1 MNPEQYKQFCAQPN
15 VFRLIDLNETV
26 DVLRDLKVPNIA
38 VISKAILGNKLEKP
52 PLHKGNH
59 QTDFVVLDLTF
70 EEADSIV
77 DVLFEAEAFS
87 IQDNG
92 EPSAKTSGYVELVNL
107 WSKYRDSLE

>member
-1 MNPEQYKQFCAQPN
+1 MSPEQYKQFCVQPN
-15 VFRLIDLNETV
+15 VFRLIELTETIS
-26 DVLRDLKVPNIA
+26 VLRDAKVPNIA
-38 VISKAILGNKLEKP
+38 VISKAILGNKLEKS

-70 EEADSIV
+70 EEVDSIV

-87 IQDNG
+87 VQDNG
-92 EPSAKTSGYVELVNL
+92 EPSAKTSGYVHLVNQ

>member
-1 MNPEQYKQFCAQPN
+1 MNPEQYKQFCVQPN
-15 VFRLIDLNETV
+15 VFRLIELTETIS
-26 DVLRDLKVPNIA
+26 VLRAAKVPNIA

-70 EEADSIV
+70 EEVDSIV

-87 IQDNG
+87 VQDNG
-92 EPSAKTSGYVELVNL
+92 EPSAKTSDYVYLVNIHL
-107 WSKYRDSLE
+107 INC